1 MPIRILMPT
10 LLGEPVLAIARAVL
24 PPGWELRIADFG
36 SEEFLAALEEAEYY
50 IGSPRFQL
58 GPEFY
63 RAAPRL
69 KLVQLFSAGYDR
81 LDLEAARGAGVP
93 IANNGGSNSVAVA
106 EHAILLM
113 LAVLRR
119 LVFQHENV
127 LAGRWHGNDFTATR
141 VYELEDKVLGIV
153 GLGNIGRKVARRAQA
168 FEMRVQ
174 YFDIRRLSGD
184 EEDALGVRFALFPE
198 LLKTSDIVTLHV
210 PLDASTRNLIGAPE
224 LALMKPSAILINTCR
239 GPVVEE
245 AALYDALASERL
257 FGAGLDVLVE
267 EPPPQGHPLFSL
279 RNITLTPHFA
289 GPSWENWTKAFRNS
303 FDNIGRVARGQKP
316 LWVVPELRE

>member
-1 MPIRILMPT
+1 MPIRIVMPT
-10 LLGEPVLAIARAVL
+10 LFGEPVLAIAREVL
-24 PPGWELRIADFG
+24 PPGWELQVADFG
-36 SEEFLAALEEAEYY
+36 SEAFLAALREAEYY
-50 IGSPRFQL
+50 IGSPRFPL
-58 GPEFY
+58 GAEFY

-81 LDLEAARGAGVP
+81 LDLEAARRAGVP

-119 LVFQHENV
+119 LVSQHENV

-153 GLGNIGRKVARRAQA
+153 GLGNIGKKVARRAKA
-168 FEMRVQ
+168 FDMRVQ
-174 YFDIRRLSGD
+174 YYDIRRLSGD
-184 EEDALGVRFALFPE
+184 EEDQLGVRFTLFPE

-210 PLDASTRNLIGAPE
+210 PLDASTRNLIGASE
-224 LALMKPSAILINTCR
+224 LSLMKPSAILINTCR

-245 AALYDALASERL
+245 KALYDALANERI
-257 FGAGLDVLVE
+257 FGAGLDVLAE
-267 EPPPQGHPLFSL
+267 EPPPQNHPLFSL
-279 RNITLTPHFA
+279 RSVTFTPHFA
-289 GPSWENWTKAFRNS
+289 GPSWENWTKAFRNC
-303 FDNIGRVARGQKP
+303 FDNIGRVARGEKP